1 MEYLLNLERLTNT
14 LLYLANAIYVH
25 AYKLKYN
32 VGRASKEIT
41 KEVNALKA
49 YQSSMPLSKF
59 LIYLKLSFRNIIDL
73 LYGDCGIMF
82 FFDEIP

>member
-59 LIYLKLSFRNIIDL
+59 LIYLKLSFRNIIDR